1 MICCTAGLYPP
12 HIPSEPNPAACG
24 HPDHDQD
31 LTGGVICGE
40 NLPSSSA
47 SAAMAAVLAAA
58 GPPPPSPIPL
68 LPAEASDCRGFL
80 LLGAPSGAAAAGRA
94 ALGAGRLRPGG
105 SAKGLSSRKGGLG
118 SWWGAAG
125 AGALLK

>member
-1 MICCTAGLYPP
+1 M
-12 HIPSEPNPAACG
+12 
-24 HPDHDQD
+24 
-31 LTGGVICGE
+31 CGE

-68 LPAEASDCRGFL
+68 LPAEATDCRGFL
-80 LLGAPSGAAAAGRA
+80 LLGAPSGAAPAGRA
-94 ALGAGRLRPGG
+94 ALGAGRLSPGG
-105 SAKGLSSRKGGLG
+105 NASGLSSLKGGLG

-125 AGALLK
+125 GGALLK